1 MGLNDIIKLNIYL
14 LDMEHFAEVNK
25 IMKTYFH
32 EPYPARIAIAV
43 HALPWDAQIELEAV
57 MAL

>member
-1 MGLNDIIKLNIYL
+1 